1 MLRVSKVL
9 ADPLRLKVLAECRL
23 KEMSPRGFYEA
34 FGGVSLARV
43 QRAFDVLAEY
53 DWLDPTHSEAQL
65 SGADAVE
72 HFYRASEEALL
83 DESTWHDVPAP
94 MKPLVSMRIFE
105 TLADR
110 VRDAVEGGTMA
121 ARDDQHI
128 SWTPM
133 TLDQRGWE
141 TVISRV
147 DAFFYA
153 LSQEQR
159 DADARIAESGEKPIP
174 MTVAFLAFESPVP
187 APARGPA
194 P

>member
-1 MLRVSKVL
+1 MLRLSKVF

-23 KEMSPRGFYEA
+23 REMSPKGFYDA

-53 DWLDPTHSEAQL
+53 SWLAPTQSEAER
-65 SGADAVE
+65 SRADADE
-72 HFYRASEEALL
+72 HLYGASEGALL
-83 DESTWHDVPAP
+83 DESTWPDMPAP

-110 VRDAVEGGTMA
+110 VQDAVEAGTMA
-121 ARDDQHI
+121 ARDDQHL

-133 TLDQRGWE
+133 ALDQRGWE

-147 DAFFYA
+147 DALFYA
-153 LSQEQR
+153 LSQVQR
-159 DADARIAESGEKPIP
+159 DADARMAESGEKPIP
-174 MTVAFLAFESPVP
+174 MTVALLAFESPIPEPARP
-187 APARGPA
+187 AP
-194 P
+194 